1 MEYKTEF
8 YEILELAV
16 TDDTALIKVI
26 EKIMKLINNNSI
38 INGKIDED
46 LKSELIAIT
55 IEEVRKKEFYKK
67 IPKILKNICP

>member
-1 MEYKTEF
+1 MEYKTKF
-8 YEILELAV
+8 YELLELAV
-16 TDDTALIKVI
+16 TDDVALIKVI

-38 INGKIDED
+38 FNGKIDED

-67 IPKILKNICP
+67 IPKIIKNNCP

>member
-1 MEYKTEF
+1 MDYKTEF

-16 TDDTALIKVI
+16 TDDTALIRVI

-46 LKSELIAIT
+46 NSQYEELQ
-55 IEEVRKKEFYKK
+55 KC
-67 IPKILKNICP
+67 NG